1 MKFLEGLGLDRCMRE
16 NVLLAIRDL
25 WAHGSTAIEGNRLT
39 LGETRL
45 VIEEGLTIAG
55 KPLRDHVEVVGHAR
69 AMDLMFAMLGR
80 AVVEDD
86 LFALHKAVLNEVVFD
101 IMNPQGA
108 WKQEPNGTYL
118 DRAGLGLGGAGP
130 AFAYYAEPRHV
141 PALMADFLADFNRA
155 SEQPPGLDDAPAV
168 FARMH
173 AGFVN
178 VHPFYDGNGRLARL
192 LANVPLLNGGLPPLL
207 FAAVDRPAY
216 MLAAARYTH
225 EVGQIDLETGVWPA
239 GANAAEFETVCRR
252 AYGHV
257 REIIAN
263 ALHCQAEAE
272 AKRAS

>member
-69 AMDLMFAMLGR
+69 AMDLMFGMLGR
-80 AVVEDD
+80 TIVEED

-101 IMNPQGA
+101 VLNPQGA
-108 WKQEPNGTYL
+108 WKQEPNGTYM
-118 DRAGLGLGGAGP
+118 DRAVVGLDGTGL
-130 AFAYYAEPRHV
+130 AFAYYAAPKHV
-141 PALMADFLADFNRA
+141 PALMADFLVELNRA
-155 SEQPPGLDDAPAV
+155 SERTPGLDEAPAV
-168 FARMH
+168 FARAH

-207 FAAVDRPAY
+207 FAAADRPEY
-216 MLAAARYTH
+216 MAAAARYTH
-225 EVGQIDLETGVWPA
+225 GVGQIDPETGVWPA
-239 GANAAEFETVCRR
+239 GAKSAEFEAVCRR

-263 ALHCQAEAE
+263 ALRCQAEAE
-272 AKRAS
+272 AKRAT